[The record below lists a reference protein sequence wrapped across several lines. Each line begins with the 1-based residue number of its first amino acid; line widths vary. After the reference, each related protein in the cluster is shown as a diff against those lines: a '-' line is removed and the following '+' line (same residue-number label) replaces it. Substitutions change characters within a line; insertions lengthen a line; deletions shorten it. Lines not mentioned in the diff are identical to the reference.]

1 MSSSIAHTIVEL
13 GIDIGEMLTTSSLR
27 DAVSMSLDRV
37 SESKK
42 EKKKSKKAG
51 KKTKRH
57 N

>member
-1 MSSSIAHTIVEL
+1 VSSAIAHTIVEL

-27 DAVSMSLDRV
+27 DAVSISLDRV

-57 N
+57 H